1 MARFVPGQEAA
12 AAFFLCAPA
21 PPPTVNRVL
30 VVSGTPM
37 LLTDQTLEVL
47 DPETFAST
55 SVTNHL
61 SRGRY
66 GWEGTLVAH
75 RDQGGVAATAPPP
88 RCRLSP
94 VRRARGGAVRQARG
108 WWRWSP

>member
-1 MARFVPGQEAA
+1 MIGPGGLVLRCGDTALTEIEWPRFRCYRIDDATVARFVPGQEAA

-55 SVTNHL
+55 SVTNHP

-66 GWEGTLVAH
+66 G
-75 RDQGGVAATAPPP
+75 
-88 RCRLSP
+88 
-94 VRRARGGAVRQARG
+94 
-108 WWRWSP
+108 